1 MNLSLRAVEIED
13 LEALTP
19 LDAAYAMR
27 TGVPSQL
34 SRGALAF
41 YARSGHAFVAEQ
53 GGRAMGFVLAQAVW
67 SGERP
72 VVQLARLVA
81 EGDALPALAE
91 AVVKSAYDAGVYDLS
106 AELPP
111 SDHDA
116 ADVLLAKLWQE
127 RPVRRFDR
135 VLGSRGPV
143 QP

>member
-1 MNLSLRAVEIED
+1 MNLSLRAVEIDD

-19 LDAAYAMR
+19 LDTAYAMR

-53 GGRAMGFVLAQAVW
+53 GGRAVGFCLAQAVW

-81 EGDALPALAE
+81 DGEALPALAE
-91 AVVKSAYDAGVYDLS
+91 ALVKSAYDAGVYDLS

-111 SDHDA
+111 SDHKA
-116 ADVLLAKLWQE
+116 AETLLAKRWQE
-127 RPVRRFDR
+127 RPIRRFDR
-135 VLGSRGPV
+135 VLGSRGAV